1 MIFIIFVMIINSY
14 YLPKTD
20 YCHLKKL
27 DKDKNNN
34 KKENSNKDN
43 SDENDGNEN
52 NSEPK
57 KVNEGF
63 IDIEESNRRFI
74 KIKDLVQLEKEM
86 NKHAKDIQKE
96 ASDIA
101 KFKKDNKFFVST
113 ANVNSYKNIKTFIED
128 EKLNPRYHEDLRE
141 SNRDDKIRKMNKDI
155 ADLKIQ
161 LEKKKLNKDSS
172 GKIKNIKNYNAE
184 HYIRVTQSA
193 EHNEKTK
200 SENRDNP
207 FTLFIN
213 KGCASYDKESNNFK
227 VSEMC
232 NLSDKKQQ
240 FKLKEITDKNYN
252 KEIDKKKEFLY
263 SLPENSTLDQPFY
276 IINPVEIDTTTDNKK
291 CLTQLGKHLSVE
303 PCNLHTNQRWIYD
316 FKNKK

>member
-34 KKENSNKDN
+34 KNENS
-43 SDENDGNEN
+43 NEN

-57 KVNEGF
+57 KVKEGF
-63 IDIEESNRRFI
+63 VDSGELNRRYI
-74 KIKDLVQLEKEM
+74 KIKDLRNLEREM
-86 NKHAKDIQKE
+86 NTHAKDIQKE
-96 ASDIA
+96 ANDIA
-101 KFKKDNKFFVST
+101 KFKEDNKFYVST

-141 SNRDDKIRKMNKDI
+141 FNRNEEIKKMITDIGELKKIKIPDKNTI
-155 ADLKIQ
+155 
-161 LEKKKLNKDSS
+161 
-172 GKIKNIKNYNAE
+172 GKIKNIKNYNAD

-193 EHNEKTK
+193 EHNDK
-200 SENRDNP
+200 SRNENKVNP

-252 KEIDKKKEFLY
+252 NEIDNKNDFLY

-276 IINPVEIDTTTDNKK
+276 IINPIEIETDPNNKN

-303 PCNLHTNQRWIYD
+303 PCNLHTNQRWVHD

>member
-155 ADLKIQ
+155 AD
-161 LEKKKLNKDSS
+161 
-172 GKIKNIKNYNAE
+172 
-184 HYIRVTQSA
+184 
-193 EHNEKTK
+193 
-200 SENRDNP
+200 
-207 FTLFIN
+207 
-213 KGCASYDKESNNFK
+213 
-227 VSEMC
+227 
-232 NLSDKKQQ
+232 
-240 FKLKEITDKNYN
+240 
-252 KEIDKKKEFLY
+252 
-263 SLPENSTLDQPFY
+263 
-276 IINPVEIDTTTDNKK
+276 
-291 CLTQLGKHLSVE
+291 
-303 PCNLHTNQRWIYD
+303 
-316 FKNKK
+316 